1 MSRRWRVG
9 KIGRSV
15 VLHVVV
21 AVATAVPTNYTAAS
35 GGGHPVVVVQ
45 HSLAA
50 VPEVPD
56 TTHYRLPQSINRK
69 LYIKQMY

>member
-1 MSRRWRVG
+1 
-9 KIGRSV
+9 V

-56 TTHYRLPQSINRK
+56 TAHNKLPQSMNRK
-69 LYIKQMY
+69 